1 MKLIDKLISKKGV
14 TILLG
19 ICCFLM
25 ILLTESRVEVRY
37 WRNRVDENR
46 TACELR
52 IDNLY
57 EAADTITKERDK
69 AEGAAKYW
77 EELYLDAE
85 FLDCLPKD

>member
-1 MKLIDKLISKKGV
+1 MKLTDKLISKKGV

-19 ICCFLM
+19 ICCFLT

-37 WRNRVDENR
+37 WRNRVDKNR
-46 TACELR
+46 TSCELR

-57 EAADTITKERDK
+57 EAADTITKEREK
-69 AEGAAKYW
+69 AESAAKYW